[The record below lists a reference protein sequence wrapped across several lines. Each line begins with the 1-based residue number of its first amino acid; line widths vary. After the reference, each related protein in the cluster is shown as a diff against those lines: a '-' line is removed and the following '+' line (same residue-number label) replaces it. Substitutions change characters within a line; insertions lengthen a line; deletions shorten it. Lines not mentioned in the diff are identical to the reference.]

1 MPNQQQSMHIFLT
14 PEQTAQLLTWAR
26 GNTRAEV
33 DAVCEPGGYVIQIEI
48 GGFVN
53 SAAAVRGN
61 KRLDLGDIDVDVIVV
76 Q

>member
-1 MPNQQQSMHIFLT
+1 MPNHQRSMRISLT

-33 DAVCEPGGYVIQIEI
+33 DADCEPGGYVIQIKI

-53 SAAAVRGN
+53 SADAVRGN
-61 KRLDLGDIDVDVIVV
+61 ERLDLGDIDVDVIDIP
-76 Q
+76 